1 MKKEIA
7 NSRNMGRPQ
16 SWSIG
21 VQTQS
26 GEMRKVKAQ
35 LQKKLIWGTKA
46 KKVSGAL
53 NGRPSLQRHFCQ
65 EGQNL
70 QQSSRISVRVFS
82 RKT

>member
-46 KKVSGAL
+46 KKVRG
-53 NGRPSLQRHFCQ
+53 H
-65 EGQNL
+65 
-70 QQSSRISVRVFS
+70 
-82 RKT
+82 